1 MSNDKKDVMNF
12 LGISTG
18 LTTGLGGIS
27 LTENIGAFDSSGELS
42 EVTTEA
48 NPTETMGCGV
58 GSTIVCATS
67 TCVPYSSYNL
77 TSDDIKYAN
86 VERRAEKIYDTF
98 DKNHSINEEPLLLI
112 ADCKEKAEVL
122 REIIFSPLKKEDLLI
137 KLTALE
143 KVLEEEN
150 TKKLKK

>member
-122 REIIFSPLKKEDLLI
+122 REIRFI
-137 KLTALE
+137 
-143 KVLEEEN
+143 N
-150 TKKLKK
+150 